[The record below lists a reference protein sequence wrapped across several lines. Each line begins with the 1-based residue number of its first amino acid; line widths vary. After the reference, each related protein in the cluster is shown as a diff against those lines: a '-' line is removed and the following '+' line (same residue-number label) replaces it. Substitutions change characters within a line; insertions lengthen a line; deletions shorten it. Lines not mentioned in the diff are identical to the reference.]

1 MASVILA
8 DTVASIT
15 ELKKNPS
22 ATVQAGNGQTVA
34 ILNRN
39 VPEFYCVPAQAYAA
53 LMELVDDEKLRQLV
67 LERQHEKLVDVDLT
81 KDLQ

>member
-39 VPEFYCVPAQAYAA
+39 VPEFYCGHCY
-53 LMELVDDEKLRQLV
+53 KS
-67 LERQHEKLVDVDLT
+67 KSSI
-81 KDLQ
+81 